1 VVTARSGEEGLR
13 LARQTRPDL
22 ITLDVILPEA
32 DGWEVLSALRRES
45 ELARIPVIVITVS
58 DDRERGLSLGATEYI
73 VKPVDRD
80 RLEELLETYRAD
92 RVV

>member
-1 VVTARSGEEGLR
+1 
-13 LARQTRPDL
+13 L